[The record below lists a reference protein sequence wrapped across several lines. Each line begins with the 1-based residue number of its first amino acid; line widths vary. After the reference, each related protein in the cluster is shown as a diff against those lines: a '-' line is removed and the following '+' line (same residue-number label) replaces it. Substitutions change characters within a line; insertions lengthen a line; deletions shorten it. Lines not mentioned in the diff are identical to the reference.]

1 MSNVI
6 TFLESLGREPALAA
20 RPADD
25 YAAAVAALDVGDD
38 ARAALLARDAAA
50 LNGLLG
56 GRLRMMA
63 ILFPA
68 DGDEKKD
75 GEQKDDGDGP
85 SEDEQ
90 KDSVGTGF

>member
-6 TFLESLGREPALAA
+6 SFLETLGRAPASAG
-20 RPADD
+20 RSADD

-50 LNGLLG
+50 LNDLLG

-90 KDSVGTGF
+90 KESAGTGF